1 MHKKNILIV
10 GLVVVCVFYF
20 VHLIIG
26 YIPVNNGS
34 GFDGLVYLNY
44 IQSLGLGSSIKNDPY
59 RTLRMSGFLPLIAA
73 SAFGFSQKALIELQA
88 FLNIGMFSIAAALFY
103 DSLHKLKVKQETAI
117 ISVVVLVA
125 SWPFLVM
132 PVFYPVLSDNVAL
145 AFSCVCL
152 WCWTKSYQ
160 WVIYIFCAYFLW
172 LHPGLF
178 LIPFI
183 FAAMPLKM
191 NSSISEQVKY
201 GFWPSLFFIISAIFL
216 VFGMVYDIVKI
227 RTGDIIDHVNGS
239 GIRSG
244 NGQIALPDL
253 IPLSGIVMIF
263 ALLIVL
269 WAFIRLISDRNTWKS
284 ISPSGLFFASL
295 FIATSGLVMFKSLD
309 WSSGM
314 NGPPILWFMK
324 LQSLAA
330 PLKPLVSHFVNYGPV
345 IILSILSILRS
356 VFRNKTSIPK
366 ALLVTLIVFLPFL
379 LFGSESRQWIGI
391 FPIAVA
397 VFALANY
404 SRWQRIC
411 CLVFSLIVLFP
422 AFWLKDGLSKAVES
436 QLSFQSPQWQ
446 LYFGRMGPW
455 MSVETYEIGLLGLI
469 IFLLLIKILEKKNVS
484 NISST

>member
-1 MHKKNILIV
+1 MHKRNILII

-26 YIPVNNGS
+26 YIPVNNGM
-34 GFDGLVYLNY
+34 GFDGVVYLNY
-44 IQSLGLGSSIKNDPY
+44 IQSLALGNSVKNDPY
-59 RTLRMSGFLPLIAA
+59 FTIRMSGFLPLIVA
-73 SAFGFSQKALIELQA
+73 SAFGFSQQALVELQT
-88 FLNIGMFSIAAALFY
+88 FLNIGMLSVAAALFY

-132 PVFYPVLSDNVAL
+132 PVFYPILSDNVAL
-145 AFSCVCL
+145 AFSCACL

-172 LHPGLF
+172 LFPGLF

-183 FAAMPLKM
+183 FAAMPLKI
-191 NSSISEQVKY
+191 NSSIRTQIKY
-201 GFWPSLFFIISAIFL
+201 GFLPSLAFIVTSIFI
-216 VFGMVYDIVKI
+216 VFGIVH
-227 RTGDIIDHVNGS
+227 DIIKIPPITIINHVSGN

-253 IPLSGIVMIF
+253 IPLSGLLMII

-269 WAFIRLISDRNTWKS
+269 WAIIRILSDRNTWKS
-284 ISPSGLFFASL
+284 ISPSGLFFGSL
-295 FIATSGLVMFKSLD
+295 FIATSAFVMFKNLN
-309 WSSGM
+309 WSSGI
-314 NGPPILWFMK
+314 NGPPLFYFMK

-345 IILSILSILRS
+345 IILSILSILTS
-356 VFRNKTSIPK
+356 VFRNKTSIPN
-366 ALLVTLIVFLPFL
+366 ALLVALIAFLPFL
-379 LFGSESRQWIGI
+379 VLGSESRQWIGI

-411 CLVFSLIVLFP
+411 CLVFSLIILLP
-422 AFWLKDGLSKAVES
+422 AFWLKDCLIIAVQS
-436 QLSFQSPQWQ
+436 QLGLQSPQWQ

-455 MSVETYEIGLLGLI
+455 MSVETYEAGLLVLI
-469 IFLLLIKILEKKNVS
+469 IFLLLIKILEEKKCPQ
-484 NISST
+484 